1 MANMQDAGSTEDIIE
16 SKIMFQLP
24 DGDGGLARKR
34 EIQEFV
40 CDSGLSAT
48 FAEGEITNITLA
60 SNGLMLDP
68 SQTFLSFKLTYT
80 SGTGTTNDGQVILP
94 CGAASLINQLDI
106 YSFGGVSM
114 ESLPDYN
121 LIAAILDRY
130 TLSDRWYREFG
141 ALEAYP
147 PIYGDDSEQ
156 YSYMAAQSIVL
167 KDTTESWDYASLQA
181 AATSGY
187 APATGGCGKKG
198 AVQRYCQ
205 SFYTGRQ
212 IALPLRHSGLF
223 GTNRYIPLNVLG
235 NIRISIKWE
244 LAKKCFQFIK
254 LSPTRNTKTGLP
266 EATAGAVEV
275 AADADKNIARGAA
288 DTAAAVQTAD
298 VNSTIYQHQNGGRGD
313 AWRAP
318 ASSAWGTSPTGVIG
332 SYSVT
337 NVKLVAAVVQLSS
350 AMQMSIDN
358 AVRGAGLPLHFP
370 TFARSRLNLAA
381 ETTGSI
387 SLLLPKNVSNA
398 LALFAVFQTDPAS
411 TSATA
416 DGTTSA
422 GIYGGAFYSAVAN
435 KFDFWQKGVSQW
447 QFRVG
452 TEVFP
457 RFQVRDP
464 MVGMRISMEAIP
476 KFPWADKLA
485 SCPYPRYSSR
495 YEQYVPVDPNEG
507 AAPVTSGN
515 GLTNTPVRMFCNPAC
530 CIDEQW
536 YPNSFIMGVNLQS
549 TPGLPL
555 SGISTVSGAQPM
567 LEVLMQNS
575 SELGA
580 RVGKNE
586 RIDLKSDL
594 VLIMQ
599 YTRVL
604 MITPGQN
611 VIIKE

>member
-1 MANMQDAGSTEDIIE
+1 MASDGMNTEDIIE

-48 FAEGEITNITLA
+48 FGEGETTNITLA
-60 SNGLMLDP
+60 SNGLMIDP
-68 SQTFLSFKLTYT
+68 SQTMLSFRIKT
-80 SGTGTTNDGQVILP
+80 SGFTGQAILP

-130 TLSDRWYREFG
+130 TLSDRWYKEFG

-147 PIYGDDSEQ
+147 PIYGDASEQ
-156 YSYMAAQSIVL
+156 DAFVAGQALSIDSASEAAFNFGVQAVS
-167 KDTTESWDYASLQA
+167 TTP
-181 AATSGY
+181 GY
-187 APATGGCGKKG
+187 APQTGGCGRRG

-205 SFYTGRQ
+205 SFHAGRQ
-212 IALPLRHSGLF
+212 IVMPLRHSGLF

-244 LAKKCFQFIK
+244 LAKKCFQSITLPSVYNTALGVPIK
-254 LSPTRNTKTGLP
+254 T
-266 EATAGAVEV
+266 AHDAGALDTTDDDLNVV
-275 AADADKNIARGAA
+275 LAAGT
-288 DTAAAVQTAD
+288 TAANVVDANVIT
-298 VNSTIYQHQNGGRGD
+298 VNRIQRNGGRGD
-313 AWRAP
+313 CWRTLCAADWATAP
-318 ASSAWGTSPTGVIG
+318 THVIG
-332 SYSVT
+332 SYQISQ
-337 NVKLVAAVVQLSS
+337 VKLVAAVVQLSS

-370 TFARSRLNLAA
+370 TFNRARLNLAA
-381 ETTGSI
+381 ETTGTV
-387 SLLLPKNVSNA
+387 SLVLPKNVSNA
-398 LALFAVFQTDPAS
+398 LALFAVFQTDPAN
-411 TSATA
+411 TTAVASATQ
-416 DGTTSA
+416 TSVC
-422 GIYGGAFYSAVAN
+422 GGAFYGAVAN

-464 MVGMRISMEAIP
+464 MVGMRLSMEAVP
-476 KFPWADKLA
+476 KFPWADKSA
-485 SCPYPRYSSR
+485 SVPYARYSSR
-495 YEQYVPVDPNEG
+495 YEQYVPLALG
-507 AAPVTSGN
+507 TAADLAVSSATSAAAC
-515 GLTNTPVRMFCNPAC
+515 TPTRMFNNPAVC
-530 CIDEQW
+530 LDDQW
-536 YPNSFIMGVNLQS
+536 YPNSFVMGVNLQS

-567 LEVLMQNS
+567 IELLMQNS

-594 VLIMQ
+594 VFIMQ

-611 VIIKE
+611 VIVKE